1 MSSVDPNLRAVLP
14 LDGTSLAIVI
24 VSITCGVISALVV
37 GLRIYVRFG
46 EHVFGWDDGLM
57 LGGLTVFMIE
67 VVLACLGA
75 YAGLGA
81 LDSRLNAYLSIQSK
95 KYLMI
100 WMMLYVG
107 SLVLIK
113 ASICMTMLRVGSP
126 IKSLRVCVY
135 LLLTFIIGTF
145 LATIIGILCLCRP
158 VEANW
163 NTGLV
168 LEGKAT
174 CTTMDVMIGLSYFS
188 TASSIATDL
197 ACAVLP
203 GVIVWNMQMPR
214 KTKIW
219 VCVLLSFGSLACI
232 STIIR
237 TPYIRYYLD
246 PTNNLVYH
254 VGNIVLWS
262 NIESAIGLVAGS
274 MPSLRRLVSRSKT
287 GTDTEHSGSGLPGRA
302 AAPVGLVTFGSA
314 PAGTRRGANRS
325 RSFKNPTDTG
335 HSVTTIRGDG
345 GDWRRLKDESFY
357 NDKVITDHTYEVEM
371 TPGPDHKSTGGSSRD
386 SIIKR
391 TI

>member
-1 MSSVDPNLRAVLP
+1 MWRYLGFGGRSEDIRSVWRTCIWMGRWIDVRRTGIFLQEAP
-14 LDGTSLAIVI
+14 LDT
-24 VSITCGVISALVV
+24 
-37 GLRIYVRFG
+37 
-46 EHVFGWDDGLM
+46 DM
-57 LGGLTVFMIE
+57 LTTLQTVFMIE

-219 VCVLLSFGSLACI
+219 VCVLLSFGSL
-232 STIIR
+232 
-237 TPYIRYYLD
+237 
-246 PTNNLVYH
+246 
-254 VGNIVLWS
+254 
-262 NIESAIGLVAGS
+262 
-274 MPSLRRLVSRSKT
+274 
-287 GTDTEHSGSGLPGRA
+287 
-302 AAPVGLVTFGSA
+302 
-314 PAGTRRGANRS
+314 
-325 RSFKNPTDTG
+325 
-335 HSVTTIRGDG
+335 
-345 GDWRRLKDESFY
+345 
-357 NDKVITDHTYEVEM
+357 
-371 TPGPDHKSTGGSSRD
+371 
-386 SIIKR
+386 
-391 TI
+391 